1 MAGAASQCMSESM
14 SRLKKMKRWGEIEP
28 AVIARLNSEHVWVA
42 RDAAETLAKYGGPKA
57 EKAMW
62 ARLRSFHAQ
71 WAEREKEF
79 RTDLNPKQDVSDAA
93 GFQFALVEGIAKAS
107 GWLLDNDQITEL
119 ENLTIVQ
126 ERENVA
132 RLKWTSPVNLSMNFV
147 FEGHL
152 NADLNNQYS
161 ATDIET
167 LCAKLAQYPNGTRF
181 WMNVFGATEEQLEP
195 VLRAIDETAGQY
207 GFVIDRAPAN

>member
-1 MAGAASQCMSESM
+1 
-14 SRLKKMKRWGEIEP
+14 
-28 AVIARLNSEHVWVA
+28 
-42 RDAAETLAKYGGPKA
+42 
-57 EKAMW
+57 MW

-93 GFQFALVEGIAKAS
+93 GFQFALVEGIAKSS
-107 GWLLDNDQITEL
+107 GWLWDSDQITEL
-119 ENLTIVQ
+119 DNLTIGQ

-132 RLKWTSPVNLSMNFV
+132 RLRWKSPVNLSINFV
-147 FEGHL
+147 FEGRL

-161 ATDIET
+161 ATDSET

-195 VLRAIDETAGQY
+195 VLRAIDETAGKY
-207 GFVIDRAPAN
+207 GFVIGRGQTNGDGVRLRWLVLLLYCGYW